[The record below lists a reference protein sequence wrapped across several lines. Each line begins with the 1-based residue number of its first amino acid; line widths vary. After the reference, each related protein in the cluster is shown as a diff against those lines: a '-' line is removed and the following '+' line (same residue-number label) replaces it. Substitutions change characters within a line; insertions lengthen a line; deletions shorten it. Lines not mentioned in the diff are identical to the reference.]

1 MLFSCKRGII
11 IISCYPI
18 KVSMKTQ
25 RTSIPRF
32 KYGRLLLS
40 FVSQCPI
47 CQNTFRTDHTLLQG
61 PLGSCICCTL
71 WLRHFTLIANLTY
84 TPNVM
89 HLISCM
95 TLVSGTLR
103 LRVANVCNY
112 SIKSYSTLPGT
123 IYSESGSALLL
134 FPGFS
139 LQQSALRGTW
149 KGS

>member
-1 MLFSCKRGII
+1 MLFSCI

-18 KVSMKTQ
+18 KVRMKTQ
-25 RTSIPRF
+25 RTSIPR
-32 KYGRLLLS
+32 YGRLLLS

-61 PLGSCICCTL
+61 PVGRGICCAL

-95 TLVSGTLR
+95 TLVSGALR

-112 SIKSYSTLPGT
+112 NCIQLCQALFTVRVDQLYSCSQASP
-123 IYSESGSALLL
+123 YNS
-134 FPGFS
+134 
-139 LQQSALRGTW
+139 QH
-149 KGS
+149 